1 MLTKL
6 GIDIYYGVVDL
17 KTKEKRIM
25 IHYPLTDNLR
35 SYAWKQVSIKN
46 FGNRSQGFNG
56 TKEKQYTGILGECVV
71 HDLLKRELPTYD
83 QGSVIADLVINNKK
97 VDVKSMARNV
107 DMQDYYVHNFVGYQK
122 DTDCDVLLFISIN
135 KKTGVAQV
143 CGWLPKQTFLEQ
155 ANFFDKG
162 SKRTR
167 ADGTSFITMAP
178 LYEIENN
185 KLNKITSIEDL
196 RKL

>member
-1 MLTKL
+1 
-6 GIDIYYGVVDL
+6 
-17 KTKEKRIM
+17 M

-107 DMQDYYVHNFVGYQK
+107 DMKDFYVHNFVGYQK

-135 KKTGVAQV
+135 KKTGVAQI
-143 CGWLPKQTFLEQ
+143 CGWLPKQTFLQQ

-162 SKRTR
+162 SVRTR
-167 ADGTSFITMAP
+167 ADGTSFTTMAP

-185 KLNKITSIEDL
+185 KLHKITSVEDL

>member
-1 MLTKL
+1 
-6 GIDIYYGVVDL
+6 
-17 KTKEKRIM
+17 M

-97 VDVKSMARNV
+97 IDVKSMARNV
-107 DMQDYYVHNFVGYQK
+107 DMQEYYVHNFVGYQK

-135 KKTGVAQV
+135 KKTGVAQSL
-143 CGWLPKQTFLEQ
+143 WLVTQT
-155 ANFFDKG
+155 NFFRT
-162 SKRTR
+162 SKL
-167 ADGTSFITMAP
+167 F
-178 LYEIENN
+178 
-185 KLNKITSIEDL
+185 
-196 RKL
+196 

>member
-1 MLTKL
+1 
-6 GIDIYYGVVDL
+6 
-17 KTKEKRIM
+17 
-25 IHYPLTDNLR
+25 
-35 SYAWKQVSIKN
+35 
-46 FGNRSQGFNG
+46 
-56 TKEKQYTGILGECVV
+56 
-71 HDLLKRELPTYD
+71 
-83 QGSVIADLVINNKK
+83 
-97 VDVKSMARNV
+97 
-107 DMQDYYVHNFVGYQK
+107 MQEYYVHNFVGYQK

-196 RKL
+196 QKI